1 MLITMEYKFICIE
14 GNIGAGKT
22 SLAKKIS
29 VDCNAK
35 LILEQFEENPF
46 LPNFYKNPDRFAFP
60 LELYF
65 MAERYKQLKDIQLQ
79 EFFSPFTIS
88 DYFFIKSRLFAQNNL
103 NSDELNLFY
112 RLFDIMLASLPKP
125 DLLIY
130 LHSEVDRLKIN
141 IKDRHR
147 SYEQNISDKYLINI
161 QQKYFDFFRKQNDF
175 PVLIID
181 VSDIDFL
188 KDKEVYNKI
197 KESLGKSY
205 DIGIHKL
212 MLK

>member
-1 MLITMEYKFICIE
+1 
-14 GNIGAGKT
+14 
-22 SLAKKIS
+22 
-29 VDCNAK
+29 
-35 LILEQFEENPF
+35 
-46 LPNFYKNPDRFAFP
+46 
-60 LELYF
+60 
-65 MAERYKQLKDIQLQ
+65 
-79 EFFSPFTIS
+79 
-88 DYFFIKSRLFAQNNL
+88 
-103 NSDELNLFY
+103 
-112 RLFDIMLASLPKP
+112 MLASLPKP

-197 KESLGKSY
+197 KESLGNSY
-205 DIGIHKL
+205 EIGIHKL

>member
-1 MLITMEYKFICIE
+1 MEYKFICIE

-46 LPNFYKNPDRFAFP
+46 LTNFYKNPDRFAFP

-65 MAERYKQLKDIQLQ
+65 MAERYKQLKDSQLQ

-103 NSDELNLFY
+103 NDDELKLFY

-130 LHSEVDRLKIN
+130 LHSEVDRLKNN
-141 IKDRHR
+141 IKDRNR

-175 PVLIID
+175 PVLMID
-181 VSDIDFL
+181 VSDFDFL

-197 KESLGKSY
+197 KESLSNSY
-205 DIGIHKL
+205 DIGMHKL
-212 MLK
+212 LLK